1 MSYVVMAV
9 VLTLAGVL
17 LVVRC
22 ASPAGRRSAADRY
35 ARGVDL
41 DLGELR
47 AVVEQRLARREQ
59 AGAGGGV
66 VGVWVTVG
74 CLAAV
79 GLPSSWIAGL
89 EAVGFMAGAAVA
101 YAVVAWRESAGP
113 LPDGPRI
120 ARATAPGHD
129 DYVARHER
137 WGAWVAAGVATATAG
152 LVVVVDASGVLDLG
166 NVPLGPAAATAVL
179 PWVAV
184 ALDALVARRL
194 LDRPQVATSTH
205 ELAWDDAL
213 RARTLRDL
221 VGAVITVAIVMPV
234 MLLSIIGEGLPGGWP
249 ENRAVGVVMGLTA
262 AIVGGAAVMTLVSVV
277 LDPRRHVR
285 SRLWPPSAPQAQ
297 QGVASGGAR

>member
-9 VLTLAGVL
+9 MLTVAGAALAAHHATPG
-17 LVVRC
+17 
-22 ASPAGRRSAADRY
+22 GRRSAADRY
-35 ARGVDL
+35 ARAVDL
-41 DLGELR
+41 DLGGLR

-59 AGAGGGV
+59 WGALGGV

-74 CLAAV
+74 ALAAA
-79 GLPSSWIAGL
+79 GLPGSWIAGL
-89 EAVGFMAGAAVA
+89 AAVGFLAGGAVA
-101 YAVVAWRESAGP
+101 YAVVGWRESAGP

-129 DYVARHER
+129 DYVARHEL
-137 WGAWVAAGVATATAG
+137 WGAWAASGVATLTAG
-152 LVVVVDASGVLDLG
+152 WVVAVDATGTLDLG
-166 NVPLGPAAATAVL
+166 DVPFGLAAATAVL
-179 PWVAV
+179 PWAAL

-221 VGAVITVAIVMPV
+221 VGAVITLGVVMPV
-234 MLLSIIGEGLPGGWP
+234 MLLSVVTEALPAGWP
-249 ENRAVGVVMGLTA
+249 ENRAIGVLMGLTA
-262 AIVGGAAVMTLVSVV
+262 AILVGAGVMAVVSLV

-285 SRLWPPSAPQAQ
+285 SRLWPEAAPQP
-297 QGVASGGAR
+297 QGTPGGAR